1 MGFKNVWAIF
11 QPHTYSRT
19 FLLLNDF
26 AEALSIPDHV
36 ILTEI
41 LPVRETNTDNIYAED
56 LGAKGPGSV
65 CLKTFDEISDYVIE
79 RAQPGD
85 LIITLG
91 GGDIYRCANMIVE
104 KYKKAEN
111 KAFAETTM

>member
-1 MGFKNVWAIF
+1 MQKF
-11 QPHTYSRT
+11 R
-19 FLLLNDF
+19 
-26 AEALSIPDHV
+26 
-36 ILTEI
+36 
-41 LPVRETNTDNIYAED
+41 
-56 LGAKGPGSV
+56 
-65 CLKTFDEISDYVIE
+65 E

>member
-26 AEALSIPDHV
+26 AEALAIPDHV

-41 LPVRETNTDNIYAED
+41 LPVRETNTYNIYAED
-56 LGAKGPGSV
+56 LGAKVPGSV

-79 RAQPGD
+79 HAQPGD

-111 KAFAETTM
+111 NAFSENTI

>member
-1 MGFKNVWAIF
+1 M
-11 QPHTYSRT
+11 
-19 FLLLNDF
+19 LNDF
-26 AEALSIPDHV
+26 AEALSIPDRD
-36 ILTEI
+36 INRNI
-41 LPVRETNTDNIYAED
+41 ACQRNNTYNIYAED
-56 LGAKGPGSV
+56 LGAKVPGSV

-104 KYKKAEN
+104 KYKKLRTKYLQELPC
-111 KAFAETTM
+111 K